1 MAFEKD
7 MVQLTEEDINALIR
21 GLGESESEESESEE
35 TSLDDA
41 IRYASRRS
49 SGLPMITAKH
59 IDDTEEENSPKD
71 SKPVYKP
78 HTDLLG
84 GYGSNENENN
94 NGKNLGEKK

>member
-21 GLGESESEESESEE
+21 GLGESESEE

-41 IRYASRRS
+41 IQNASRRS

-84 GYGSNENENN
+84 GYGSNENKKN